1 MNTYDNFIV
10 IAATVTAAVVLVLAT
25 FISTI
30 DACYQQ
36 SPSDPFNVEED
47 AFDSDLFC
55 DPCPNNSTF
64 YHIGVL
70 RGNQSFS
77 SSYMFVDLVDFST
90 NSCCNITAKPKSEVY
105 PTDIRGK
112 RL

>member
-30 DACYQQ
+30 DAYYHQ
-36 SPSDPFNVEED
+36 SPSDPFTLEED
-47 AFDSDLFC
+47 AFDSDLLC
-55 DPCPNNSTF
+55 DPCPNNSSF

-70 RGNQSFS
+70 RGNQSIS
-77 SSYMFVDLVDFST
+77 SSYMFVDLVDFSS
-90 NSCCNITAKPKSEVY
+90 NCCNIIAKPKSEVY